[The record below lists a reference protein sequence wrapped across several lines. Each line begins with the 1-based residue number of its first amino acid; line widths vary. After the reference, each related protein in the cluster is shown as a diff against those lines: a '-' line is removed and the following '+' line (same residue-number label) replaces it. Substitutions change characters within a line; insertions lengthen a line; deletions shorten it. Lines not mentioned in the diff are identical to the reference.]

1 LRLLFFSG
9 DWLGSRQ
16 QAGVEMLLRR
26 GEKLSMIL
34 IAAIFAV
41 DVGIVLVR
49 AIPVDWLGYVA
60 GVAIGLAAIS
70 LGQFYRIVRPNE
82 RIALA
87 ATATGLFV
95 LFTICASILNHSL
108 LPIGGR
114 RIDILLMWIDGLLG
128 YSWPAA
134 VEVAAAMPVV
144 GLLLGVVYLS
154 SLLQMIFVI
163 CLLGFSGRAGDLERF
178 MFAGILAGLA
188 TIAIWAVMPSSGPS
202 AYLHIPAE
210 TADKIRLVVGASYGA
225 ELNRLAIEGPALIS
239 LRDALGLIAFPSF
252 HTVMAC
258 LAVWFTMGFPRV
270 FPVFAVINILMLP
283 AILVHGGHHLVD
295 VFGGL
300 AVFVAALVVARA
312 FVSSHELDEEPKIQT
327 AIAGSVQA

>member
-1 LRLLFFSG
+1 
-9 DWLGSRQ
+9 
-16 QAGVEMLLRR
+16 
-26 GEKLSMIL
+26 
-34 IAAIFAV
+34 
-41 DVGIVLVR
+41 
-49 AIPVDWLGYVA
+49 
-60 GVAIGLAAIS
+60 
-70 LGQFYRIVRPNE
+70 
-82 RIALA
+82 
-87 ATATGLFV
+87 
-95 LFTICASILNHSL
+95 
-108 LPIGGR
+108 
-114 RIDILLMWIDGLLG
+114 
-128 YSWPAA
+128 
-134 VEVAAAMPVV
+134 V